1 MLRVVPG
8 SIPGETLLLLVCASL
23 FGMERKWEEC
33 GAWRN
38 DFCEVAGCGEREE
51 GEGQAL
57 FPNAK
62 I

>member
-23 FGMERKWEEC
+23 FGMKRKWEEC

-38 DFCEVAGCGEREE
+38 DFCEVGGCVDSEQR
-51 GEGQAL
+51 ADIRL
-57 FPNAK
+57 SLPARV
-62 I
+62 